1 MKGVSLT
8 KQICKRLRKKGVH
21 MQRLWFKFTPLF
33 RRFMVSYLIVLM
45 IPQIAG
51 YASYRASIEAAR
63 TSSIENSLKS
73 LNLGKEII
81 ERNLMQV
88 EDFTRQLAINQDLYR
103 LIADPKPQDA
113 NNVYGL
119 SRMQRSLSMYSSTND
134 YLSHFFIY
142 IPNYNVIITP
152 TTVYYRPEHYFA
164 ANRLEGMTFDEWKDN
179 ILKNPHLNEIIPLQ
193 NYKKEIRSNV
203 LVDAPAITFLQSLP
217 LNSFN
222 KPQATIGVMI
232 DENKMASL
240 THHIVE
246 QYGGWTLV
254 TDSNGNIIFSSG
266 LNKDEAEK
274 LKVMA
279 ASTHDEAKP
288 MGDDRLLISIRS
300 NQNGWNYMAGI
311 PERAL
316 MVKADQIKQ
325 VTFTFTLATLGFGL
339 LIGLLLAYR
348 NSAPIHRLLSVF
360 REQDIGLTG
369 KTSNEYDF
377 LASNITSLITNNHL
391 LKDAL
396 NEQLP
401 MLRDGF
407 IKRLLTGEFY
417 TTRELEAISSQ
428 TGISL
433 HTSRGFVGILKV
445 DGYGSPDSEEIIQ
458 ELSVARIIVREAM
471 TAWNS
476 EVLITDWGTDQIAFV
491 HPLSGDS
498 LDKALRTCEAE
509 LEKMTHA
516 VYRDYR
522 VSITIGMGSLYK
534 VWNDVGRSFNEARHA
549 LEYALHT
556 GKDHMM
562 KFEDAVKETELY
574 YYPIESEQRL
584 LNTLKVG
591 ELEESNRIL
600 DQLFNRNFTER
611 ELSYDMTQQFIMELK
626 GTFLKLEPKIMLDES
641 LVEELK
647 DRVSGI
653 QVTDKVAILQ
663 SKFHHLAKD
672 VCHDVQRKKTNMHA
686 GFVNETIAYIQERY
700 ADANLTVYR
709 IAEHMGKPE
718 KYISQLFKEHTG
730 ENLSDYVEVVRINK
744 AAELLR
750 ESQQTIDEIALAT
763 GYNSAHS
770 FRRAFKRVRGVLP
783 SAFRQMHD
791 PN

>member
-1 MKGVSLT
+1 
-8 KQICKRLRKKGVH
+8 
-21 MQRLWFKFTPLF
+21 MQRLWSKFSPLF
-33 RRFMVSYLIVLM
+33 RRFMISYLIILM

-103 LIADPKPQDA
+103 LIADPKPHDA

-164 ANRLEGMTFDEWKDN
+164 ANRLEGMTFEEWKEN
-179 ILKNPHLNEIIPLQ
+179 ILKKPHLNEIIPLR

-254 TDSNGNIIFSSG
+254 TDSKGDIIFSRG
-266 LNKDEAEK
+266 LSKDEAK
-274 LKVMA
+274 NLKVMTV
-279 ASTHDEAKP
+279 SKDDEAKP
-288 MGDDRLLISIRS
+288 MGDGRLLISIRS

-360 REQDIGLTG
+360 REQDIGLPG

-391 LKDAL
+391 LKNAL

-433 HTSRGFVGILKV
+433 HTNRGFVGILKV

-458 ELSVARIIVREAM
+458 ELSVARLIVREAM
-471 TAWNS
+471 AAWNS
-476 EVLITDWGTDQIAFV
+476 EVLVTDWGTDLIAFV
-491 HPLSGDS
+491 YPLSGDS
-498 LDKALRTCEAE
+498 MDKALCTCEAE
-509 LEKMTHA
+509 LEKLTHA

-522 VSITIGMGSLYK
+522 VSTTIGTGSFYE

-549 LEYALHT
+549 LEYAIHT

-584 LNTLKVG
+584 LNTLKAG
-591 ELEESNRIL
+591 EMEESNRIL

-647 DRVSGI
+647 DRVSAI
-653 QVTDKVAILQ
+653 QVTDKVAVLQ

-672 VCHDVQRKKTNMHA
+672 VCQDVQRKKCNMHA

-744 AAELLR
+744 AAELLW
-750 ESQQTIDEIALAT
+750 ESQHTIDEIALTT

-783 SAFRQMHD
+783 SAYRQMNDHI
-791 PN
+791 

>member
-1 MKGVSLT
+1 
-8 KQICKRLRKKGVH
+8 
-21 MQRLWFKFTPLF
+21 MQRLWFKFSPLF
-33 RRFMVSYLIVLM
+33 RRFMISYLIILM

-103 LIADPKPQDA
+103 LIADPKPHDA

-164 ANRLEGMTFDEWKDN
+164 ANRLEGMTFEEWKEN
-179 ILKNPHLNEIIPLQ
+179 VLKKPHLNEIIPLQ

-266 LNKDEAEK
+266 LNKDEAKK
-274 LKVMA
+274 LKGMT
-279 ASTHDEAKP
+279 ASKDDEAKP
-288 MGDDRLLISIRS
+288 MGDGRLLISIHS

-360 REQDIGLTG
+360 REQDIGLPG
-369 KTSNEYDF
+369 KTNNEYDF

-391 LKDAL
+391 LKNAL

-433 HTSRGFVGILKV
+433 QTSWGFVGILKV

-458 ELSVARIIVREAM
+458 ELSVARLIVREAM

-491 HPLSGDS
+491 YPLSGDS
-498 LDKALRTCEAE
+498 SDKALHPCEAE
-509 LEKMTHA
+509 LEKLTHA

-522 VSITIGMGSLYK
+522 VSTTIGTGSSYD

-600 DQLFNRNFTER
+600 DQLFSRNFTER

-626 GTFLKLEPKIMLDES
+626 GTFLKLEPKIMMEES

-647 DRVSGI
+647 DRISAI

-672 VCHDVQRKKTNMHA
+672 VCQDVQRRKSNMHA
-686 GFVNETIAYIQERY
+686 GFVNETIVYIKERY

-791 PN
+791 PI

>member
-1 MKGVSLT
+1 
-8 KQICKRLRKKGVH
+8 
-21 MQRLWFKFTPLF
+21 MQRLWSKFSPLF
-33 RRFMVSYLIVLM
+33 RRFMISYLIILM

-51 YASYRASIEAAR
+51 YASYKASIEAAR
-63 TSSIENSLKS
+63 TSSIENSIKS
-73 LNLGKEII
+73 LNLSKEII
-81 ERNLMQV
+81 ERNLMLV

-103 LIADPKPQDA
+103 LIADPKPHDT

-134 YLSHFFIY
+134 YLTHFFIY

-152 TTVYYRPEHYFA
+152 TTVYYRPEHYYA
-164 ANRLEGMTFDEWKDN
+164 ANPLEGMTFEDWKEN
-179 ILKNPHLNEIIPLQ
+179 ILKKPHLNEIIPLR
-193 NYKKEIRSNV
+193 NYKHEIRSNV

-232 DENKMASL
+232 DENQMANL
-240 THHIVE
+240 TQHIVE

-254 TDSNGNIIFSSG
+254 TDSKGDIIFSRG
-266 LNKDEAEK
+266 LNEAEAK
-274 LKVMA
+274 NLKVIPA
-279 ASTHDEAKP
+279 GKDDEVKP
-288 MGDDRLLISIRS
+288 MGDGRLLISIRS

-360 REQDIGLTG
+360 REQDIGLHG
-369 KTSNEYDF
+369 KTRNEYDF

-391 LKDAL
+391 LKNAL

-433 HTSRGFVGILKV
+433 HTSRGVVGILKV
-445 DGYGSPDSEEIIQ
+445 EGYGSPDSEEIIQ
-458 ELSVARIIVREAM
+458 ELSVARLIVREAM
-471 TAWNS
+471 TTWNADI
-476 EVLITDWGTDQIAFV
+476 LITDWGTDQIAFV
-491 HPLSGDS
+491 QLLSEEPS
-498 LDKALRTCEAE
+498 DKALRTCEAE
-509 LEKMTHA
+509 LGKRMDS
-516 VYRDYR
+516 VYHDYR
-522 VSITIGMGSLYK
+522 VSTTIGMGSAYD
-534 VWNDVGRSFNEARHA
+534 VWNDVGRSFNEARQA
-549 LEYALHT
+549 LEYAI
-556 GKDHMM
+556 HMGTEHLVR
-562 KFEDAVKETELY
+562 FEDVVKETDLY

-584 LNTLKVG
+584 LNTLKAG

-600 DQLFNRNFTER
+600 DQLFSRNFTER

-626 GTFLKLEPKIMLDES
+626 GTFLKLEPKIMLNES

-647 DRVSGI
+647 DRVSAI
-653 QVTDKVAILQ
+653 QVTDNVAILQ
-663 SKFHHLAKD
+663 GKFHHLAKD
-672 VCHDVQRKKTNMHA
+672 VCQDVQRKKSNMHA
-686 GFVNETIAYIQERY
+686 GFVNETITYIQERY

-750 ESQQTIDEIALAT
+750 ESQQTIDEIALTT

-783 SAFRQMHD
+783 SAFRQMED
-791 PN
+791 QI

>member
-1 MKGVSLT
+1 
-8 KQICKRLRKKGVH
+8 
-21 MQRLWFKFTPLF
+21 MQRLWSKFSPLF
-33 RRFMVSYLIVLM
+33 RRFMISYLVILM

-103 LIADPKPQDA
+103 LIADPKPHDA

-164 ANRLEGMTFDEWKDN
+164 ANRLEGMTFEEWKEN
-179 ILKNPHLNEIIPLQ
+179 ILKKPHLNEIIPLQ

-240 THHIVE
+240 TNHIVE

-254 TDSNGNIIFSSG
+254 TDSKGDIIFSRG
-266 LNKDEAEK
+266 LNKDEAK
-274 LKVMA
+274 NLKDMTV
-279 ASTHDEAKP
+279 SKDDEAKP
-288 MGDDRLLISIRS
+288 MGDGRLLISIRS

-360 REQDIGLTG
+360 REQDIGLPG

-391 LKDAL
+391 LKNAL

-433 HTSRGFVGILKV
+433 HTNRGFVGILKV

-458 ELSVARIIVREAM
+458 ELSVARLIVREAM
-471 TAWNS
+471 AAWNS
-476 EVLITDWGTDQIAFV
+476 EVLVTDWGTDLIAFV
-491 HPLSGDS
+491 YPLSGDS
-498 LDKALRTCEAE
+498 MDKALCKCEAE
-509 LEKMTHA
+509 LEKLTHA

-522 VSITIGMGSLYK
+522 VSTTIGTGSSYE

-549 LEYALHT
+549 LEYAIHT
-556 GKDHMM
+556 GKDHIM

-584 LNTLKVG
+584 LNTLKAG
-591 ELEESNRIL
+591 EMEESNRIL
-600 DQLFNRNFTER
+600 DQLFSRNFTER

-647 DRVSGI
+647 DRVSAI
-653 QVTDKVAILQ
+653 QVTDKVAVLQ

-672 VCHDVQRKKTNMHA
+672 VCQDVQRKKCNMHA

-750 ESQQTIDEIALAT
+750 ESQHTIDEIALTT

-783 SAFRQMHD
+783 SAYRQMNDHI
-791 PN
+791 

>member
-1 MKGVSLT
+1 
-8 KQICKRLRKKGVH
+8 
-21 MQRLWFKFTPLF
+21 MQRLWSKFSPLF
-33 RRFMVSYLIVLM
+33 RRFMISYLIILM

-103 LIADPKPQDA
+103 LIADPKPHDA

-164 ANRLEGMTFDEWKDN
+164 ANRLEGMTFEEWKEN
-179 ILKNPHLNEIIPLQ
+179 ILKKPHLNEIIPLQ

-254 TDSNGNIIFSSG
+254 TDSNENIIFSRG
-266 LNKDEAEK
+266 LNKDEAK
-274 LKVMA
+274 NLKVMT
-279 ASTHDEAKP
+279 ASKEDEAKP
-288 MGDDRLLISIRS
+288 MGDGRLLISIRS
-300 NQNGWNYMAGI
+300 EQNGWNYMAGI

-360 REQDIGLTG
+360 REQDIGLPG

-377 LASNITSLITNNHL
+377 LASNITSLITNNDL
-391 LKDAL
+391 LKNAL

-458 ELSVARIIVREAM
+458 ELSVARLIVREAM
-471 TAWNS
+471 TVWNS
-476 EVLITDWGTDQIAFV
+476 EVLVTDWGTDQIAFV
-491 HPLSGDS
+491 YPLSGDS

-509 LEKMTHA
+509 LEKLTHA

-522 VSITIGMGSLYK
+522 VSTTIGTGSSYD

-549 LEYALHT
+549 LEYAIHT

-584 LNTLKVG
+584 LNTLKAG
-591 ELEESNRIL
+591 EMEESNRIL
-600 DQLFNRNFTER
+600 DQLFSRNFTER

-647 DRVSGI
+647 DRVSAI
-653 QVTDKVAILQ
+653 HVTDKVAILQ

-672 VCHDVQRKKTNMHA
+672 VCQDVQRKKCNMHA

-750 ESQQTIDEIALAT
+750 ESQQTIDEIALST

-791 PN
+791 QI

>member
-1 MKGVSLT
+1 
-8 KQICKRLRKKGVH
+8 
-21 MQRLWFKFTPLF
+21 MQRLWSKFSPLF
-33 RRFMVSYLIVLM
+33 RRFMISYLIILM

-103 LIADPKPQDA
+103 LIADPKPHDA

-164 ANRLEGMTFDEWKDN
+164 ANRLEGMTFEEWKEN
-179 ILKNPHLNEIIPLQ
+179 ILKKPHLNEIIPLR

-254 TDSNGNIIFSSG
+254 TDSKGDIIFSRG
-266 LNKDEAEK
+266 LSKDEAK
-274 LKVMA
+274 NLKVMTV
-279 ASTHDEAKP
+279 SKDDEAKP
-288 MGDDRLLISIRS
+288 MGDGRLLISIRS

-360 REQDIGLTG
+360 REQDIGLPG

-391 LKDAL
+391 LKNAL

-433 HTSRGFVGILKV
+433 HSNRGFVGILKV

-458 ELSVARIIVREAM
+458 ELSVARLIVREAM
-471 TAWNS
+471 AAWNS
-476 EVLITDWGTDQIAFV
+476 EVLVTDWGTDLIAFV
-491 HPLSGDS
+491 YPLSGDS

-509 LEKMTHA
+509 LEKLTHA

-522 VSITIGMGSLYK
+522 VSTTIGTGSFYE

-549 LEYALHT
+549 LEYAIHT

-584 LNTLKVG
+584 LNTLKAG
-591 ELEESNRIL
+591 EMEESNRIL

-647 DRVSGI
+647 DRVSAI
-653 QVTDKVAILQ
+653 QVTDKVAVLQ

-672 VCHDVQRKKTNMHA
+672 VCQDVQRKKCNMHA

-750 ESQQTIDEIALAT
+750 ESQHTIDEIALTT

-783 SAFRQMHD
+783 SAYRQMNDHI
-791 PN
+791 

>member
-1 MKGVSLT
+1 
-8 KQICKRLRKKGVH
+8 
-21 MQRLWFKFTPLF
+21 MQRLWFKFSPLF

-119 SRMQRSLSMYSSTND
+119 SRMQRSLSMYSSTNE

-164 ANRLEGMTFDEWKDN
+164 ANRLEGVTFDEWKDN
-179 ILKNPHLNEIIPLQ
+179 ILKKPHLNEIIPLQ

-232 DENKMASL
+232 DEDKMASL

-254 TDSNGNIIFSSG
+254 TDSNENIIFSSG
-266 LNKDEAEK
+266 LNQEEAEK
-274 LKVMA
+274 LKVMT
-279 ASTHDEAKP
+279 ASEHDEAKP
-288 MGDDRLLISIRS
+288 MGDGRLLISIRS

-311 PERAL
+311 PEHAL

-360 REQDIGLTG
+360 REQDIGLPG

-391 LKDAL
+391 LKNAL

-458 ELSVARIIVREAM
+458 ELSVARLIVREAM

-498 LDKALRTCEAE
+498 SDKALRACEAE
-509 LEKMTHA
+509 LEKMMHT

-522 VSITIGMGSLYK
+522 VSTTIGMGSFYE

-549 LEYALHT
+549 LEYAIHT

-626 GTFLKLEPKIMLDES
+626 GTFLKLEPKIMLDEC

-672 VCHDVQRKKTNMHA
+672 VCQDVQRKKTNMHA

-791 PN
+791 PI

>member
-1 MKGVSLT
+1 
-8 KQICKRLRKKGVH
+8 
-21 MQRLWFKFTPLF
+21 MQRLWSKFSPLF
-33 RRFMVSYLIVLM
+33 RRFMISYLIILM

-51 YASYRASIEAAR
+51 YASYKASIEAAR

-103 LIADPKPQDA
+103 LIADPKPKDA

-152 TTVYYRPEHYFA
+152 TTVYYRPEHYYA
-164 ANRLEGMTFDEWKDN
+164 ANPLEGMTFKEWKEN
-179 ILKNPHLNEIIPLQ
+179 ILKKPHLNEIIPLR

-240 THHIVE
+240 TQHIVE

-254 TDSNGNIIFSSG
+254 TDSNGNIIFSRG
-266 LNKDEAEK
+266 INEAEAK
-274 LKVMA
+274 NLKNMSA
-279 ASTHDEAKP
+279 GNDEVRP
-288 MGDDRLLISIRS
+288 MDDGRLLISIHS

-360 REQDIGLTG
+360 REQDIGLHG
-369 KTSNEYDF
+369 KTRNEYDF
-377 LASNITSLITNNHL
+377 LASNITSLITNNDL
-391 LKDAL
+391 LKNAL

-445 DGYGSPDSEEIIQ
+445 EGYGSPDSEEIIQ
-458 ELSVARIIVREAM
+458 ELSVARLIVREAM
-471 TAWNS
+471 TTWNADI
-476 EVLITDWGTDQIAFV
+476 LITDWGTDQIAFV
-491 HPLSGDS
+491 QPLSEEPS
-498 LDKALRTCEAE
+498 DKALRTCEAE
-509 LEKMTHA
+509 LGKRMDS
-516 VYRDYR
+516 VYHDYR
-522 VSITIGMGSLYK
+522 VSTTIGLGSAYD
-534 VWNDVGRSFNEARHA
+534 VWNDVGRSFNEARQA
-549 LEYALHT
+549 LDYAIHMGT
-556 GKDHMM
+556 DHLVR
-562 KFEDAVKETELY
+562 FEDAVKETELY

-584 LNTLKVG
+584 LNTLKAG
-591 ELEESNRIL
+591 EMEESDRNL
-600 DQLFNRNFTER
+600 DQLFSRNFAER

-626 GTFLKLEPKIMLDES
+626 GTFLKLEPKIMLDEA
-641 LVEELK
+641 LVEEFK
-647 DRVSGI
+647 NRVAAI
-653 QVTDKVAILQ
+653 QVTDSVSILRD
-663 SKFHHLAKD
+663 KFHQLAEV
-672 VCHDVQRKKTNMHA
+672 VCRDVQRKKSNMHA
-686 GFVNETIAYIQERY
+686 EIVNETIGYIHERY

-709 IAEHMGKPE
+709 IAEQMGKPE

-750 ESQQTIDEIALAT
+750 ESQQTIDEIALTT

-791 PN
+791 QI

>member
-1 MKGVSLT
+1 
-8 KQICKRLRKKGVH
+8 
-21 MQRLWFKFTPLF
+21 MQRLWFKFSPLF
-33 RRFMVSYLIVLM
+33 RRFMISYLIVLM

-103 LIADPKPQDA
+103 LIADPKPHDA

-164 ANRLEGMTFDEWKDN
+164 ANRLEGMTFEEWKEN
-179 ILKNPHLNEIIPLQ
+179 ILKKPHLNEIIPLQ

-254 TDSNGNIIFSSG
+254 TDSNENIIFSRG
-266 LNKDEAEK
+266 LNKDEAK
-274 LKVMA
+274 NLKVMT
-279 ASTHDEAKP
+279 ASKEDEAKP
-288 MGDDRLLISIRS
+288 MGDGRLLISIRS
-300 NQNGWNYMAGI
+300 EQNGWNYMAGI

-360 REQDIGLTG
+360 REQDIGLPG

-377 LASNITSLITNNHL
+377 LASNITSLITNNDL
-391 LKDAL
+391 LKNAL

-433 HTSRGFVGILKV
+433 HISRGFVGILKV

-458 ELSVARIIVREAM
+458 ELSVARLIVREAM

-476 EVLITDWGTDQIAFV
+476 EVLVTDWGTDQIAFV
-491 HPLSGDS
+491 YPLSGDS

-509 LEKMTHA
+509 LEKLTHA

-522 VSITIGMGSLYK
+522 VSTTIGTGSSYD

-549 LEYALHT
+549 LEYAIHT

-584 LNTLKVG
+584 LNTLKAG
-591 ELEESNRIL
+591 EMEESNRIL
-600 DQLFNRNFTER
+600 DQLFSRNFTER

-647 DRVSGI
+647 DRVSAI

-672 VCHDVQRKKTNMHA
+672 VCQDVQRKKCNMHS

-791 PN
+791 QI